1 MSKLNDLPIF
11 DLATAAKVHSN
22 DTQVKDYIVKSEH
35 GINHR
40 DKVSPYQVWT
50 QTYHVPAWSAV
61 TDQGG
66 LDVGFF
72 IRFPALREKVTE
84 NHGRRFL
91 GGNIFVTKSWCVVN
105 PDAGAQASSTGFDT
119 IKTEQSGDGQ
129 DQVIVSM
136 FRTDDANILNGPELP
151 ASVYA
156 GMPIVA
162 PPYTDEDGNFSLQI
176 LNEKASKVDDR
187 DNVEWLVRPR
197 VCSNSQG
204 GSTGAN
210 LSIELPADSQYI
222 GKDEY
227 WQLELQGIDH
237 DGSSNYRGWQGVTVN
252 LRFAALLES

>member
-1 MSKLNDLPIF
+1 MSKLNDLPIL
-11 DLATAAKVHSN
+11 DLATASEVYSN
-22 DTQVKDYIVKSEH
+22 DTKVKEYIAK
-35 GINHR
+35 INHR

-72 IRFPALREKVTE
+72 IRFPALKEKVTE

-91 GGNIFVTKSWCVVN
+91 GGNIFVTRNFCVLN
-105 PDAGAQASSTGFDT
+105 PDEGPVSSGSGFDK
-119 IKTEQSGDGQ
+119 IKTEQGGSGQ

-136 FRTDDANILNGPELP
+136 FRTDNVDLLKGPVLSL
-151 ASVYA
+151 AVYA

-162 PPYTDEDGNFSLQI
+162 PPYTDKDGNFSLQI
-176 LNEKASKVDDR
+176 LDEKASKVDDR
-187 DNVEWLVRPR
+187 DNVEWLVRPK
-197 VCSNSQG
+197 VVQNPEG
-204 GSTGAN
+204 GVGVNAN

-227 WQLELQGIDH
+227 WQLELQGIDAYGAH
-237 DGSSNYRGWQGVTVN
+237 LFKGWQGVTVN

>member
-1 MSKLNDLPIF
+1 MSKLDSLPIWE
-11 DLATAAKVHSN
+11 LATASEVYSN
-22 DTQVKDYIVKSEH
+22 DTKVKNYIAK
-35 GINHR
+35 INHR

-61 TDQGG
+61 DVSDG
-66 LDVGFF
+66 LKAGYF
-72 IRFPALREKVTE
+72 IRFPALREKVTD

-91 GGNIFVTKSWCVVN
+91 GGNIFVTKTWCAVN
-105 PDAGAQASSTGFDT
+105 LDAGAQASSSGFNT
-119 IKTEQSGDGQ
+119 VKTEQGGDSE
-129 DQVIVSM
+129 DQAIVSM
-136 FRTDDANILNGPELP
+136 FRTSEASVLNGPSM
-151 ASVYA
+151 AKSVYA

-227 WQLELQGIDH
+227 WQLELQGINH
-237 DGSSNYRGWQGVTVN
+237 DGSHNFRGWQGVTIN